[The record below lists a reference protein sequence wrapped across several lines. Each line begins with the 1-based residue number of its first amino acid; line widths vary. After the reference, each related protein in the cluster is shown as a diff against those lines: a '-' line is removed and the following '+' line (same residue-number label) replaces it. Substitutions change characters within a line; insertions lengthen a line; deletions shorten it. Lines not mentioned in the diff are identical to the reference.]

1 MVLAAPE
8 MLYFIVPPLAVVA
21 WLRWRRAKGHFTHP
35 LVFYL
40 RGRIKPAS
48 RLVAL
53 PKLLEALALIA
64 LGVALLKPVVPW
76 AEHVVAS
83 RGLDIVLVLD
93 LSSSMQEPIDLEGAL
108 RRRRLGIAQKEKT
121 RLDAVKEVMLD
132 FVQKRHGDR
141 VGLVVFSENG
151 YVVSPMTRDLAYLH
165 RYLSAVDQKTLAS
178 EGQTAIGEGI
188 FTAVQLVEQQAPG
201 KRKGKVMVV
210 LTDGENNTGRDVYS
224 AVQKAGEAG
233 FKLYLVGVEVRKST
247 EVLRLISAVETA
259 GGSYYDVQ
267 DAAQLAEAY
276 ADIDR
281 LEKGTY
287 FTSQRLSQVPRFYPF
302 ALAAL
307 FLLAASA
314 ALKSVPFF
322 TEIS

>member
-8 MLYFIVPPLAVVA
+8 VIYFIVPPLVLVA
-21 WLRWRRAKGHFTHP
+21 WVRWRRAKSHYTHP

-48 RLVAL
+48 RLVGL
-53 PKLLEALALIA
+53 PKWLELVALVA
-64 LGVALLKPVVPW
+64 LGLALLKPVVPW

-108 RRRRLGIAQKEKT
+108 RRRRLGISQKEKT
-121 RLDAVKEVMLD
+121 RLDAVKDVMLD
-132 FVQKRHGDR
+132 FVQKRQGDR

-165 RYLSAVDQKTLAS
+165 RYLGAVDQKTLAS

-188 FTAVQLVEQQAPG
+188 FTAVQLAEQQAPG

-224 AVQKAGEAG
+224 AIQKAQEAG

-247 EVLRLISAVETA
+247 EVLRLISAVEAA
-259 GGSYYDVQ
+259 GGSYYDVK

-276 ADIDR
+276 ADIAR

-302 ALAAL
+302 ALSAL
-307 FLLAASA
+307 VLLAASA
-314 ALKSVPFF
+314 ALGSLPFF